1 MRPQFHH
8 IDALAEQKKSS
19 LPQAPVATGTA
30 GARAIT
36 MTVKSTVDGE
46 ESTTDTMA
54 KRISNTQ
61 KEPWIQHRY
70 TDEEVEEAWGVFED
84 NFYAGPKED
93 LSHEELLKDLP
104 KLQSSLD
111 NGEYL
116 DVISAPTDE
125 SRLSRSK
132 KFKKGKRDLKG
143 KGREGE
149 VKNEGDLSGLSDED
163 TSTALPDIMEVDS

>member
-1 MRPQFHH
+1 
-8 IDALAEQKKSS
+8 
-19 LPQAPVATGTA
+19 
-30 GARAIT
+30 

-61 KEPWIQHRY
+61 KEPWIHHRY
-70 TDEEVEEAWGVFED
+70 TDEEEAEAWAVFAE
-84 NFYAGPKED
+84 NFYVGSKDE
-93 LSHEELLKDLP
+93 LGHEELLGDLP
-104 KLQSSLD
+104 KLKSNLD

-132 KFKKGKRDLKG
+132 KFNKGKRDLKG

-149 VKNEGDLSGLSDED
+149 VKNEDDLGGLSDEEAP
-163 TSTALPDIMEVDS
+163 TVLPDIMEVDS

>member
-1 MRPQFHH
+1 
-8 IDALAEQKKSS
+8 
-19 LPQAPVATGTA
+19 
-30 GARAIT
+30 

-70 TDEEVEEAWGVFED
+70 LDEEEDEAWEVFNE
-84 NFYAGPKED
+84 NFYVGPKEE
-93 LSHEELLKDLP
+93 LTHEQLLEDLP

-125 SRLSRSK
+125 ARLSRSK
-132 KFKKGKRDLKG
+132 KSKKGKRDLKG

-149 VKNEGDLSGLSDED
+149 VKNEDDLSGLSDEEVQP
-163 TSTALPDIMEVDS
+163 AVPDIMEVDS